1 MMIINIP
8 TSKEKIFMQYLTIIN
23 GVLSK
28 EKKLTGIEIS
38 VLDKLLYVDYL
49 YKHLTKENRDSILF
63 HQETKKRM
71 VKSLSISKASFD
83 NILSKLRKKG
93 MIKGQ
98 SLVTRVPIV
107 NNKIELGFRLE
118 IEDGQ

>member
-1 MMIINIP
+1 
-8 TSKEKIFMQYLTIIN
+8 MQYLTIIN